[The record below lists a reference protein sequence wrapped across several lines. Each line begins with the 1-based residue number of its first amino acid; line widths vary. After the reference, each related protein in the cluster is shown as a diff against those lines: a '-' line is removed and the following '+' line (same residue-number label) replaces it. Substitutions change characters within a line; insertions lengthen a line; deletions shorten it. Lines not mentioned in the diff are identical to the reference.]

1 VPTATVRAATRC
13 GVVRAPRDL
22 AAHHGIR
29 LQIFVVEQAMFALDD
44 SDEHDL
50 DPSTMKVLA
59 WHGATPAGCVRLYP
73 LGVPGRWQGDRLA
86 VLRPFRRHN
95 VGAPLVRY
103 AVATAASLGGQEM
116 IAHVQ
121 VGNVAFFD
129 RLGWRCTGPVE
140 IYVGRPHR
148 PMAIELAPYASADT
162 SDAWYL

>member
-1 VPTATVRAATRC
+1 
-13 GVVRAPRDL
+13 
-22 AAHHGIR
+22 
-29 LQIFVVEQAMFALDD
+29 
-44 SDEHDL
+44 
-50 DPSTMKVLA
+50 
-59 WHGATPAGCVRLYP
+59 
-73 LGVPGRWQGDRLA
+73 LA